1 MTSAAT
7 PSSPRRKRATKA
19 RYGRKEVLVAYGL
32 LAIPLLGTLMF
43 RILPGLGSFWLS
55 FTQWNLISSPTFV
68 GLDNFRTMLADPLFW
83 KATLNTVYYVGVTV
97 PLVVIVSLSMALLLN
112 RKIRGIGL
120 FRTIYF
126 LPVVSS
132 MVAVAVMWRWML
144 NPGYGLVNAALATI
158 GIDGPSWLGESAWAM
173 PSIILVSVWREV
185 GFYMIILLAALQG
198 VPRNLLEAAAIDG
211 AGPWQRFWGVTF
223 PMISPSVFLV
233 SIMAL
238 INNFQAFDLMYVMTE
253 GGPQNATTNLV
264 VYLYRQGFEYF
275 DIGYGSA
282 IALVLFLM
290 ILAITLLQWRV
301 GERRVIY

>member
-1 MTSAAT
+1 MTANAPT
-7 PSSPRRKRATKA
+7 EGRRRRRGGAGYT
-19 RYGRKEVLVAYGL
+19 RKEVLVAYGL
-32 LAIPLLGTLMF
+32 LAVPLLGTLLF

-55 FTQWNLISSPTFV
+55 FTKWNLITAPEVV
-68 GLDNFRTMLADPLFW
+68 GLDNFRRMLDDPLFW

-97 PLVVIVSLSMALLLN
+97 PLVVVVSLAMALLLN
-112 RKIRGIGL
+112 RKIRGLGF
-120 FRTIYF
+120 FRTVYF

-144 NPGYGLVNAALATI
+144 NPDYGLVNAGLAVL
-158 GIDGPSWLGESAWAM
+158 GIDGPSWLGDSTWAM

-264 VYLYRQGFEYF
+264 VYLYQQGFQYF

-282 IALVLFLM
+282 IALVLFAM
-290 ILAITLLQWRV
+290 ILAVTLVQWRV
-301 GERRVIY
+301 GERRVVY

>member
-1 MTSAAT
+1 MTAAAPTEGRRRRRGSAGYT
-7 PSSPRRKRATKA
+7 
-19 RYGRKEVLVAYGL
+19 RKEVLVAYGL
-32 LAIPLLGTLMF
+32 LAVPLLGTLLF

-55 FTQWNLISSPTFV
+55 FTKWNLITAPEVV
-68 GLDNFRTMLADPLFW
+68 GLDNFRRMLDDPLFW

-97 PLVVIVSLSMALLLN
+97 PLVVVVSLAMALLLN
-112 RKIRGIGL
+112 RKIRGLGF

-144 NPGYGLVNAALATI
+144 NPDYGLVNAGLAVL
-158 GIDGPSWLGESAWAM
+158 GIDGPSWLGDSTWAM

-264 VYLYRQGFEYF
+264 VYLYQQGFQYF

-282 IALVLFLM
+282 IALVLFAM
-290 ILAITLLQWRV
+290 ILAVTLVQWRV
-301 GERRVIY
+301 GERRVVY

>member
-1 MTSAAT
+1 MTAAAPTEGRRRRRGSAGYT
-7 PSSPRRKRATKA
+7 
-19 RYGRKEVLVAYGL
+19 RKEVLVAYGL
-32 LAIPLLGTLMF
+32 LAVPLLGTLLF

-55 FTQWNLISSPTFV
+55 FTKWNLITAPEVV
-68 GLDNFRTMLADPLFW
+68 GLDNFRRMLDDPLFW

-97 PLVVIVSLSMALLLN
+97 PLVVVVSLAMALLLN
-112 RKIRGIGL
+112 RKIRGLGF
-120 FRTIYF
+120 FRTVYF

-144 NPGYGLVNAALATI
+144 NPDYGLVNAGLAVL
-158 GIDGPSWLGESAWAM
+158 GIDGPSWLGDSTWAM

-264 VYLYRQGFEYF
+264 VYLYQQGFQYF

-282 IALVLFLM
+282 IALVLFAM
-290 ILAITLLQWRV
+290 ILAVTLVQWRV
-301 GERRVIY
+301 GERRVVY

>member
-1 MTSAAT
+1 MTAAA
-7 PSSPRRKRATKA
+7 PAPRTERPRKVRK
-19 RYGRKEVLVAYGL
+19 YGRKETLVAYGL

-43 RILPGLGSFWLS
+43 RVLPGIGSFWLS
-55 FTQWNLISSPTFV
+55 FTQWNLITAPEMV
-68 GLDNFRTMLADPLFW
+68 GLANFERMLTDPLFW
-83 KATLNTVYYVGVTV
+83 KATLNTIYYVGVTV
-97 PLVVIVSLSMALLLN
+97 PLVVAVSLGMALLLN
-112 RKIRGIGL
+112 RKVRGIGV

-144 NPGYGLVNAALATI
+144 NPDYGLVNAFLALF
-158 GIDGPSWLGESAWAM
+158 GIDGPSWLGTSQWAM
-173 PSIILVSVWREV
+173 PSIIMVSVWREV

-198 VPRNLLEAAAIDG
+198 VPRNLLEAASIDG

-264 VYLYRQGFEYF
+264 VYLYQQGFQFF

-290 ILAITLLQWRV
+290 ILGITLLQWRV
-301 GERRVIY
+301 GERRVVY

>member
-1 MTSAAT
+1 MTAAAPT
-7 PSSPRRKRATKA
+7 EGRRRRRGGAGYT
-19 RYGRKEVLVAYGL
+19 RKEVLVAYGL
-32 LAIPLLGTLMF
+32 LAVPLLGTLLF

-55 FTQWNLISSPTFV
+55 FTKWNLITAPEVV
-68 GLDNFRTMLADPLFW
+68 GLDNFRRMLDDPLFW

-97 PLVVIVSLSMALLLN
+97 PLVVVVSLAMALLLN
-112 RKIRGIGL
+112 RKIRGLGF
-120 FRTIYF
+120 FRTVYF

-144 NPGYGLVNAALATI
+144 NPDYGLVNAGLAVL
-158 GIDGPSWLGESAWAM
+158 GIDGPSWLGDSTWAM

-264 VYLYRQGFEYF
+264 VYLYQQGFQYF

-282 IALVLFLM
+282 IALVLFAM
-290 ILAITLLQWRV
+290 ILAVTLVQWRV
-301 GERRVIY
+301 GERRVVY

>member
-1 MTSAAT
+1 MTAAAPT
-7 PSSPRRKRATKA
+7 EGRRRRRGGAGYT
-19 RYGRKEVLVAYGL
+19 RKEVLVAYGL
-32 LAIPLLGTLMF
+32 LAVPLLGTLLF

-55 FTQWNLISSPTFV
+55 FTKWNLITAPEVV
-68 GLDNFRTMLADPLFW
+68 GLDNFRRMLDDPLFW

-97 PLVVIVSLSMALLLN
+97 PLVVVVSLAMALLLN
-112 RKIRGIGL
+112 RKIRGLGF

-144 NPGYGLVNAALATI
+144 NPDYGLVNAGLAVL
-158 GIDGPSWLGESAWAM
+158 GIDGPSWLGDSTWAM

-264 VYLYRQGFEYF
+264 VYLYQQGFQYF

-282 IALVLFLM
+282 IALVLFAM
-290 ILAITLLQWRV
+290 ILAVTLVQWRV
-301 GERRVIY
+301 GERRVVY

>member
-1 MTSAAT
+1 MTAAAPTEGRRRRRGSAGYT
-7 PSSPRRKRATKA
+7 RR
-19 RYGRKEVLVAYGL
+19 EVLVAYGL
-32 LAIPLLGTLMF
+32 LAVPLLGTLLF

-55 FTQWNLISSPTFV
+55 FTKWNLITAPEVV
-68 GLDNFRTMLADPLFW
+68 GLDNFRRMLDDPLFW

-97 PLVVIVSLSMALLLN
+97 PLVVVVSLAMALLLN
-112 RKIRGIGL
+112 RKIRGLGF
-120 FRTIYF
+120 FRTVYF

-144 NPGYGLVNAALATI
+144 NPDYGLVNAGLAVL
-158 GIDGPSWLGESAWAM
+158 GIDGPSWLGDSTWAM

-264 VYLYRQGFEYF
+264 VYLYQQGFQYF

-282 IALVLFLM
+282 IALVLFAM
-290 ILAITLLQWRV
+290 ILAVTLVQWRV
-301 GERRVIY
+301 GERRVVY